1 MINYF
6 KELRLKKEAEKQFQ
20 ALCDEH
26 DKDIELCLQNIE
38 WYKGDY
44 RHPDTEC
51 PDWLYH
57 AYCKKCN
64 KGLFSTRISPYDGS
78 IDSAGTCFGYGENL
92 DRYIQYT
99 TTSPELRERFN
110 ELIYE
115 KFPEFKEPHPERAEK
130 LRMER
135 EAQFAKEK
143 AERAAYFANKE
154 YFDSKKPQQPH
165 CPNCKSTNV
174 RPISQT
180 KRVAST
186 VAFGIA
192 SSTIGKSYEC
202 LNCKHKW

>member
-1 MINYF
+1 MYDGRENDP
-6 KELRLKKEAEKQFQ
+6 ET
-20 ALCDEH
+20 
-26 DKDIELCLQNIE
+26 E
-38 WYKGDY
+38 WCYSA
-44 RHPDTEC
+44 R
-51 PDWLYH
+51 
-57 AYCKKCN
+57 CKKCG
-64 KGLFSTRISPYDGS
+64 KGLFATRISYLNGAIESSGIAPGCSAYSYDRRNVYFPS
-78 IDSAGTCFGYGENL
+78 D
-92 DRYIQYT
+92 
-99 TTSPELRERFN
+99 PEKFRAIFDPVL
-110 ELIYE
+110 YE
-115 KFPEFKEPHPERAEK
+115 KFPEFKEPHPERAEQ